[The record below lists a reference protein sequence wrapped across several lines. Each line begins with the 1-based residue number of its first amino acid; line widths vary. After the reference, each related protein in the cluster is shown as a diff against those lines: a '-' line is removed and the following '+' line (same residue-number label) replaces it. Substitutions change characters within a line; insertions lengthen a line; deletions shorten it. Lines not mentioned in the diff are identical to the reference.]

1 MPTVE
6 LPPRIVS
13 APESSPA
20 TANGRMAAA
29 PRPPKKRRNLRRWGW
44 AAAALVVL
52 AVTAWAMRPVP
63 VHVQTAAVVR
73 GPLRVTVDED
83 GVTRVR
89 ERYAIA
95 APVGG
100 RLLRVQLREGDAVA
114 AGDVVA
120 RIAAAPLDARTVR
133 QGQAGVAAAEAVWRE
148 AAAALAAREAELA
161 QVRRETRRMRVLQD
175 AGAVSRQTLEEA
187 ETAERVGARAVAAAA
202 ARVRAAAA
210 DVEAARAGLSGAD
223 PAAATE
229 ETITEVRSPVGG
241 RVFRVAQESETPVS
255 PGAPLVELGD
265 AAALE
270 VLVDVL
276 STDAVRVRPGMPVV
290 VVEWGGA
297 GVLEGRVRTVSPS
310 AFTRVSA
317 LGVEEQRVNVVADL
331 LALPQAPLGEGYRV
345 EARIVTWE
353 GRNVLKV
360 PLSALFRHESGWAVF
375 VAGAGRA
382 RLRPVT
388 LAHRGASE
396 AEVLGGLR
404 GGESV
409 ILYPSDEIAD
419 GVRVRG
425 P

>member
-13 APESSPA
+13 APAPA
-20 TANGRMAAA
+20 PPTGNGRMAAA
-29 PRPPKKRRNLRRWGW
+29 PRPAKKRRNLRRWAW
-44 AAAALVVL
+44 AAAALVLL

-63 VHVQTAAVVR
+63 VGVETAAVAR

-83 GVTRVR
+83 GVTRVL

-95 APVGG
+95 APVAG
-100 RLLRVQLREGDAVA
+100 RLLRVELREGDAVE

-120 RIAAAPLDARTVR
+120 RIAAAPLDARTAR

-148 AAAALAAREAELA
+148 AGAALAAREAELA
-161 QVRRETRRMRVLQD
+161 QARRETRRMRVLED
-175 AGAVSRQTLEEA
+175 AGAVSRQTLEQA
-187 ETAERVGARAVAAAA
+187 ETAERVGARAVSAAA

-210 DVEAARAGLSGAD
+210 DVEAARAAVSGAD
-223 PAAATE
+223 PAAVTA
-229 ETITEVRSPVGG
+229 ETVTEVRSPVSG
-241 RVFRVAQESETPVS
+241 RVLRVAQESETPVA

-265 AAALE
+265 AQALE

-276 STDAVRVRPGMPVV
+276 STDAVRIRPGMPVV
-290 VVEWGGA
+290 VEEWGGA
-297 GVLEGRVRTVSPS
+297 GMLEGRVRTVSPS

-331 LALPQAPLGEGYRV
+331 LANAETPLGEGYRV

-353 GRNVLKV
+353 GANVLKV
-360 PLSALFRHESGWAVF
+360 PLSALFRHGSGWAVF
-375 VAGAGRA
+375 VVDAGRA
-382 RLRPVT
+382 RLRPVA
-388 LAHRGASE
+388 LAHRGESE
-396 AEVLGGLR
+396 AEVLRGLR

-419 GVRVRG
+419 GVRVR
-425 P
+425 